1 MRRRVVHAGFAA
13 AVLCCAAWAGF
24 EGWRLVDAQRSNAD
38 VMRAGAASGVV
49 AESPRVRL
57 AQAVALS
64 KAGQRDAAA
73 KLYDGLITSAE
84 LDEIGRAALFDL
96 ANMYLREAIA
106 AGAGNPIAS
115 APLVELA
122 KNRYRELLRAKP
134 DDWDARYN
142 LERALWLQPESAQAF
157 DDGREPDEVRRM
169 IKVPDVALG
178 DLP

>member
-1 MRRRVVHAGFAA
+1 MRRRVLHAVFAA

-24 EGWRLVDAQRSNAD
+24 EGWRLLDAQRSNVD
-38 VMRAGAASGVV
+38 VIRAGAASDV
-49 AESPRVRL
+49 AVKSPRVRL

-73 KLYDGLITSAE
+73 KLYDGLITSAD
-84 LDEIGRAALFDL
+84 LDEIGQAALFDL

-106 AGAGNPIAS
+106 AGGRNPIAS
-115 APLVELA
+115 TPLVELA

-157 DDGREPDEVRRM
+157 DDGREPYEVRRM